1 MRAHGSPL
9 RGGLDRSRHLIGQ
22 LLARAG
28 ASAPAAPPG
37 DVSVHAIYR
46 RVLEDLMPL
55 ADAKTLDIGIEDGPD
70 THVPVDGSN
79 SCRS

>member
-1 MRAHGSPL
+1 
-9 RGGLDRSRHLIGQ
+9 
-22 LLARAG
+22 
-28 ASAPAAPPG
+28 
-37 DVSVHAIYR
+37 
-46 RVLEDLMPL
+46 MPL